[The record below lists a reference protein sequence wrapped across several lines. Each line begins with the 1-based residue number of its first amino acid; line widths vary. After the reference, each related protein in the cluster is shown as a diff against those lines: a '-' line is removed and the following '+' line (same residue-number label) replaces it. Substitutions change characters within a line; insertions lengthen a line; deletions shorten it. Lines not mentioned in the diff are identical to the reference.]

1 MTENERVRYLRETVL
16 PDREGHK
23 ISQDLFV
30 DGLGIKKSALS
41 LIESGRNS
49 LTDSVRI
56 LICNK
61 YGVRE
66 EWLRDGV
73 GEIFVKKSAEDELNA
88 LAEKVMTDTPDS
100 FRRRFISMLAK
111 LTDEQWKML
120 SEMEDMMLA
129 SKSDVPSG
137 DSDRESAE
145 QLRADL
151 DREIALQKKQE
162 EKSTGSGSTPKSRT
176 PGNGAEESAG

>member
-66 EWLRDGV
+66 EWLREGTGD
-73 GEIFVKKSAEDELNA
+73 IFIKKSAEDELNE
-88 LAEKVMTDTPDS
+88 LARKVMSDTPDS
-100 FRRRFISMLAK
+100 FRRRFVSMLAK
-111 LTDEQWKML
+111 LSDEQWKVL
-120 SEMEDMMLA
+120 SDMEDLMLA
-129 SKSDVPSG
+129 AKPETSSD
-137 DSDRESAE
+137 DSRNEALE
-145 QLRADL
+145 QLHADL
-151 DREIALQKKQE
+151 DREIEAQKKAA
-162 EKSTGSGSTPKSRT
+162 EKSTGLDST
-176 PGNGAEESAG
+176 AV

>member
-66 EWLRDGV
+66 EWLRDGTGDV
-73 GEIFVKKSAEDELNA
+73 FVKKSAEDELNA
-88 LAEKVMTDTPDS
+88 LAEKVMADTPDS
-100 FRRRFISMLAK
+100 FRRRFVAMLAK
-111 LTDEQWKML
+111 LNDEQWKLL
-120 SEMEDMMLA
+120 SDMEDMMLA
-129 SKSDVPSG
+129 TKSDMSSD
-137 DSDRESAE
+137 DSDRDSIE
-145 QLRADL
+145 QLHADL
-151 DREIALQKKQE
+151 DHEIALQKKQE
-162 EKSTGSGSTPKSRT
+162 EGSTGSGSMPVSGTRK
-176 PGNGAEESAG
+176 NGSEESAV

>member
-1 MTENERVRYLRETVL
+1 MTENERIKELRKNYLRLTLAEFGERIGVRHSAISNIENGIRNVT
-16 PDREGHK
+16 DQMRTSICRE
-23 ISQDLFV
+23 
-30 DGLGIKKSALS
+30 
-41 LIESGRNS
+41 
-49 LTDSVRI
+49 
-56 LICNK
+56 

-73 GEIFVKKSAEDELNA
+73 GEVFVRKSAEDELNA

-111 LTDEQWKML
+111 LTDEQWRLL
-120 SEMEDMMLA
+120 SEMEDIMLA

-137 DSDRESAE
+137 DSGRESAE

>member
-73 GEIFVKKSAEDELNA
+73 GEIFVEKSAEDELNA
-88 LAEKVMTDTPDS
+88 LAEKVMADTPDS
-100 FRRRFISMLAK
+100 FRRRFVAMLAK
-111 LTDEQWKML
+111 LNDEQWKLL
-120 SEMEDMMLA
+120 SDMEDMMLA
-129 SKSDVPSG
+129 TKSDMSSD
-137 DSDRESAE
+137 DSDRDSIE
-145 QLRADL
+145 QLHADL
-151 DREIALQKKQE
+151 DHEIALQKKQE
-162 EKSTGSGSTPKSRT
+162 EGSTGSGSMPVSGTRK
-176 PGNGAEESAG
+176 NGSEESAV